1 MNSLRKKD
9 KPLLTQQDSSEYTK
23 GVLDTEQ
30 LQEISLSNDIQTA
43 PERTSDTIELAAEIN
58 DWKQMR
64 EGTSKEHPLAM
75 DCLNEDSNDEE
86 DGSYPV
92 ENNHLLESS
101 TFESQPSEHVG
112 QDEVI
117 LDTDTSAAKG
127 FQNFQDSDKIDDL
140 AVSGHLPEWLMAEY
154 FTVGP
159 ATYDIKYLRKVEVEG
174 ELMNATAVYTFGHWF
189 DALPLV
195 NRFDLNG
202 QRNTITYRN
211 RSTSRRLVEKIRQH
225 HGYAP
230 QHPAGLFMSN
240 TNQTVLS
247 KFLGSSKTTK
257 PDAEPCGARV
267 LASLPGFEGRLF
279 AQNFAN
285 HAKLDPFDLK
295 PTRLWTWNQI
305 NPAFKGT
312 SACPNGQF
320 DARTGEY
327 INFTLEIGY
336 QSAQYHFFSI
346 SDRHPKGELIG
357 SVTAPMAFVN
367 TFSITPRYILLAI
380 HPMLANTG
388 GVKFNWNESIMDS
401 FSFQPSEPM
410 LIYVISRQNGQVV
423 ATFRSDPCFVFNHVN
438 AFEDDYGDVVL
449 DMICYPD
456 DTIARQLTT
465 EFLRNPNEMKP
476 SRLVASELRRYKL
489 NKIQEE
495 SIQYLANN
503 KSIPSK
509 NNMSTRLSSVF
520 SMLGKKRQSL
530 AVPSSDIEYNNEDSA
545 NKWYAWMPIA
555 SFSKCVQIC
564 VELPQINPNL
574 KMQDHTFVYGLSFS
588 ADNTLKNGAIWDSIV
603 KMDVKTNQVSASWH
617 QTSCY
622 PSEAIYIPRPPVGPQ
637 DRVAEDEG
645 VLLSIVMDSA
655 RATSFLLVLD
665 AQTFEVLATA
675 NLDRLIP
682 LSFSHGSYHLRENHS

>member
-1 MNSLRKKD
+1 MTD
-9 KPLLTQQDSSEYTK
+9 KPLLTQQDSSENNK
-23 GVLDTEQ
+23 DSLDIEQ
-30 LQEISLSNDIQTA
+30 LQEISLSNDVHVISEQ
-43 PERTSDTIELAAEIN
+43 SDSHIELASEIN
-58 DWKQMR
+58 NWKQEEETR
-64 EGTSKEHPLAM
+64 KEHPLATAS
-75 DCLNEDSNDEE
+75 LREEDDDEE
-86 DGSYPV
+86 DDPWTTSAPV
-92 ENNHLLESS
+92 ESNHLLQEE
-101 TFESQPSEHVG
+101 THDSQTSEHVG

-117 LDTDTSAAKG
+117 LDADTSAAKG
-127 FQNFQDSDKIDDL
+127 FQNFQDSDQIDDL
-140 AVSGHLPEWLMAEY
+140 TVSGHLPEWLIAEY

-159 ATYDIKYLRKVEVEG
+159 ATYDIKYLRKTEIEG
-174 ELMNATAVYTFGHWF
+174 ELVNTTALYTFGHWF

-202 QRNTITYRN
+202 QRNTVTYRN

-230 QHPAGLFMSN
+230 QHPAGLFMSD

-247 KFLGSSKTTK
+247 KILSSSKVTK

-285 HAKLDPFDLK
+285 HAKLDPFDLS

-320 DARTGEY
+320 DSRTGEY
-327 INFTLEIGY
+327 INFTLEVGY

-346 SDRHPKGELIG
+346 SDRHPKGQLIG
-357 SVTAPMAFVN
+357 SITAPMAFIN

-423 ATFRSDPCFVFNHVN
+423 ATFRSDPCFIFNHVN
-438 AFEDDYGDVVL
+438 AFEDDYGNVVL

-456 DTIARQLTT
+456 DTIARQLRT
-465 EFLRNPNEMKP
+465 EFLRHPNDMKP
-476 SRLVASELRRYKL
+476 ARLVASELRRYTL
-489 NKIQEE
+489 NKIEEE

-520 SMLGKKRQSL
+520 SILGKKRQSSS
-530 AVPSSDIEYNNEDSA
+530 VPSNDIEYNNEDSTK
-545 NKWYAWMPIA
+545 KWYSWMPIA
-555 SFSKCVQIC
+555 PFTKCAQPS
-564 VELPQINPNL
+564 VELPQIHPSY
-574 KMQDHTFVYGLSFS
+574 KMQDYSFMYGLSFS
-588 ADNTLKNGAIWDSIV
+588 AENALKNGAVWDSIV
-603 KMDVKTNQVSASWH
+603 KINVKTNQVCASWH
-617 QTSCY
+617 QDACY
-622 PSEAIYIPRPPVGPQ
+622 PSEAMFVPRPPVGPQ

-675 NLDRLIP
+675 GLEKLVP
-682 LSFSHGSYHLRENHS
+682 LSFAHGSYRLREEQR